1 MKSILLILGSPR
13 GRASYSHQIGR
24 RIVDDLKSR
33 YPAAKVVVR
42 NLAKEPLPDVGDA
55 FVTGRVLAQDKRSPA
70 EAEAL
75 ALSDVMVAE
84 LMAADVLVL
93 ATPMHNFGISA
104 SVKAWIDHIVRP
116 GVTFSYS
123 DKGALGLVQGKK
135 LILVLA
141 RGGIYTEGP
150 MKGYDFQEP
159 YLRTVLG
166 FIGVTNVEVI
176 RIEGVAMGDD
186 AVRNAVTSAKAQA
199 NAVVRVIASGASVPV
214 LAEAA

>member
-1 MKSILLILGSPR
+1 MKNILLILGSPR
-13 GRASYSHQIGR
+13 DRASYSHQIGR

-33 YPAAKVVVR
+33 DPSARVVVR
-42 NLAKEPLPDVGDA
+42 NLAKEALPDVNEG
-55 FVTGRVLAQDKRSPA
+55 FVTGRVLAPDKRSAA
-70 EAEAL
+70 ETEGL

-104 SVKAWIDHIVRP
+104 PVKKWIDQIVRP

-123 DKGALGLVQGKK
+123 DKGPLGLVQGKK

-141 RGGIYTEGP
+141 SGSVYSEGP
-150 MKGYDFQEP
+150 MKAYDFQEP
-159 YLRTVLG
+159 YLRAVLG
-166 FIGVTNVEVI
+166 FIGMTDVEVI

-199 NAVVRVIASGASVPV
+199 DAVVRVIASGASVPV

>member
-1 MKSILLILGSPR
+1 MKNILLILGSPR
-13 GRASYSHQIGR
+13 DRASYSHQIGR

-33 YPAAKVVVR
+33 YPSAKVVVR
-42 NLAKEPLPDVGDA
+42 NLAKEALPDVGEG
-55 FVTGRVLAQDKRSPA
+55 FVTGRVLAPDKRSTA
-70 EAEAL
+70 ETEAL

-84 LMAADVLVL
+84 LMATDVLVL

-104 SVKAWIDHIVRP
+104 SVKKWIDQIVRP

-123 DKGALGLVQGKK
+123 DKGPLGLVQGKK
-135 LILVLA
+135 VILVLA
-141 RGGIYTEGP
+141 RGGVYSEGP
-150 MKGYDFQEP
+150 MKPYDFQEP

-166 FIGVTNVEVI
+166 FIGMTDVEVI

-186 AVRNAVTSAKAQA
+186 AVRSAVTSAKAQA
-199 NAVVRVIASGASVPV
+199 DAVVRVIASGASVPV

>member
-1 MKSILLILGSPR
+1 MKNILLILGSPR
-13 GRASYSHQIGR
+13 DRASYSHQIGR

-33 YPAAKVVVR
+33 DPSARVVVR
-42 NLAKEPLPDVGDA
+42 NLAKEALPDVNEG
-55 FVTGRVLAQDKRSPA
+55 FVTGRVLAPDKRSAA
-70 EAEAL
+70 ETEGL

-104 SVKAWIDHIVRP
+104 PVKKWIDQIVRP

-123 DKGALGLVQGKK
+123 DKGPLGLVQGKK

-141 RGGIYTEGP
+141 RGGVYSEGP
-150 MKGYDFQEP
+150 MKPYDFQEP

-166 FIGVTNVEVI
+166 FIGMTDVEVI

-186 AVRNAVTSAKAQA
+186 AVRNAVTLAKAQA
-199 NAVVRVIASGASVPV
+199 DAVVRVIASGASVPV